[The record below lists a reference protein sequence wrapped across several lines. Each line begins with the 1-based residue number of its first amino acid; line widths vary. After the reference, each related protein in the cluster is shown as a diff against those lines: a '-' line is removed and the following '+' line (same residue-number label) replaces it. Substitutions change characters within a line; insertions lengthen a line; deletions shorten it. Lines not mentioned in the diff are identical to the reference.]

1 MKAFHQKVDM
11 TMGMA
16 LSGFP
21 ITKDSR
27 GCRRDGYLGG
37 SQGRLSA
44 MNEKLPPHFY
54 EKKSIANPKNRDR
67 KLQLRPRAKQSRLF

>member
-44 MNEKLPPHFY
+44 MNEKLPPF
-54 EKKSIANPKNRDR
+54 
-67 KLQLRPRAKQSRLF
+67 L